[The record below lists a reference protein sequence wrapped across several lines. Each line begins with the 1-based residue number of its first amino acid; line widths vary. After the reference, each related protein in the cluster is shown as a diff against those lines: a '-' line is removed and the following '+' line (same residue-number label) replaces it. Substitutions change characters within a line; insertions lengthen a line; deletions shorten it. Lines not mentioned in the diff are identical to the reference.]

1 MRIST
6 TTITRF
12 RVSSTNSAVSLL
24 VSDLSLEKNAEPR
37 SAPFNNV
44 TYQGQA
50 EFVANLTTYTF
61 NEDTNGGEFTNPQ
74 IVRLGVGE
82 DEGIVRCDG
91 EDCDAG
97 DYFAF
102 EVCESKNGTGQYG

>member
-1 MRIST
+1 M
-6 TTITRF
+6 
-12 RVSSTNSAVSLL
+12 SSTNSAVSLL